1 MTERHYCEVCNFNR
15 EIIIKERPATY
26 NFRKEPFDIIEQ
38 YAECSICGEDVYHEE
53 MATHTLQQLSQLYQ
67 SKHSFTPE
75 DIKKI
80 RKSTGLTQTLFAK
93 VINMGEATIKRYEA
107 GTSLPD
113 GTQLGILKMLQKNPG
128 VILEFYE
135 ENKKTFSPHD
145 REIISEK
152 LNALTSENLEK
163 STYEVLHLLYSKY
176 ENQLTN
182 GYSKF
187 QPAKL
192 FNMILFFSKE
202 GVLKTKLMKL
212 LWYTDFLMY
221 QKQEYSISG
230 VPYWHKEFGPVPVEH
245 DTVLGSGTALNI
257 FSIHE
262 EEDVNTGYTKMIVK
276 SDVPFND
283 VYFTEEELSTMKF
296 VEEFF
301 ASYGSKAISDYSHQE
316 EAWKQTKEEEVI
328 PYSFAKSIHLH
339 KEL

>member
-1 MTERHYCEVCNFNR
+1 MTEKHYCEVCNGNR
-15 EIIIKERPATY
+15 EIVIKERPATY

-38 YAECSICGEDVYHEE
+38 YAQCLTCGEDVYHEE
-53 MATHTLQQLSQLYQ
+53 MATHTLQQLSHLYQ
-67 SKHSFTPE
+67 SKHSFTSE

-93 VINMGEATIKRYEA
+93 ILNMGEATIKRYEA

-128 VILEFYE
+128 LILKFYE
-135 ENKKTFSPHD
+135 ENKSSFSQQEQ
-145 REIISEK
+145 EILYKK
-152 LNALTSENLEK
+152 LNALTSETLEK
-163 STYEVLHLLYSKY
+163 STYEVLQLLYSKY
-176 ENQLTN
+176 ENQLAN

-187 QPAKL
+187 QPEKL
-192 FNMILFFSKE
+192 FNMILFFSRN

-221 QKQEYSISG
+221 QKQEHSISG

-257 FSIHE
+257 FSINE
-262 EEDVNTGYTKMIVK
+262 EEDIATGYTKMIVK

-283 VYFTEEELSTMKF
+283 AYFTEEELTTMKF
-296 VEEFF
+296 VEDFF
-301 ASYGSKAISDYSHQE
+301 ATFGSKAISDYSHQE

-328 PYSFAKSIHLH
+328 SYSFAKSINLQ
-339 KEL
+339 